1 MRLFGEVVAL
11 LARAGVA
18 HALIGAAAMAAHGI
32 SRATA
37 DVDLLTVDPAV
48 LTAGS
53 WTPLADA
60 GASVRVA
67 RGDPDDPLAGT
78 VRLTRANDRTVD
90 VVVGRYAW
98 QREVI
103 ERAPEREVAGHAV
116 RVVALEGLVL
126 LKLYAGGPRDA
137 WDVQLLL
144 EVISETSAVIE
155 GVERTLP
162 RLPAESRELWD
173 RIRSGAK
180 GRA

>member
-11 LARAGVA
+11 LDRAGVA

-60 GASVRVA
+60 RASVRVA

-98 QREVI
+98 QREV
-103 ERAPEREVAGHAV
+103 AGHAV

-144 EVISETSAVIE
+144 EVISEASAVIE

-180 GRA
+180 RSS